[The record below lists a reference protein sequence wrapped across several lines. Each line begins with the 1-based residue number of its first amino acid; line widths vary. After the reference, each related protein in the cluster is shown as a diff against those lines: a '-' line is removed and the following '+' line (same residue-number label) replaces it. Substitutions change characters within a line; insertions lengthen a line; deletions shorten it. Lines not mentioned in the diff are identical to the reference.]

1 MVTQATQ
8 TMRGMVQ
15 FVVASETTPQWV
27 IEVVLVAP
35 PVDEVLVGGVG
46 QCLPHT
52 SAPGLRLASLISN
65 GNESDGGQG

>member
-1 MVTQATQ
+1 MEATQ
-8 TMRGMVQ
+8 TMRGRVQ
-15 FVVASETTPQWV
+15 FVVACETPQGV

-35 PVDEVLVGGVG
+35 LVEEVLVGPVA
-46 QCLPHT
+46 QRLPHT

>member
-15 FVVASETTPQWV
+15 FVVASETPQRV

-52 SAPGLRLASLISN
+52 SAPGLRLVSLISN
-65 GNESDGGQG
+65 GNELEGGQS